1 MTSSNSDQEEFWTS
15 NAGPTWVAQEHDL
28 DQLLSPVLDLVLENA
43 DLLQGHKVLDI
54 GCGTGQSTLRAGAEV
69 GHTGHVLGADISS
82 TMIVRAA
89 QRAADLP
96 QVGFALADAEV
107 HPFDPGQFDRTISRF
122 GVMFFTDTTAAFRNI
137 ARAMKPGGKISFA
150 TWGQTQA
157 NPWFTLPASIAKAE
171 LGAPPKTDPDAPG
184 PFALR
189 DIDKT
194 CTALATAGLTN
205 VTGAARNIRLTLPG
219 GADQIA
225 TLSMQ
230 VGPASGTM
238 KHFDATQPARDRI
251 EAAMRKAFGE
261 FDHHAVPAEINFFTA
276 TKS

>member
-1 MTSSNSDQEEFWTS
+1 MTSSNSDQEEFWTR

-82 TMIVRAA
+82 TMMARAA

-107 HPFDPGQFDRTISRF
+107 YPFAPAQFDRTISRF

-189 DIDKT
+189 DGRSDE
-194 CTALATAGLTN
+194 CYG
-205 VTGAARNIRLTLPG
+205 R
-219 GADQIA
+219 
-225 TLSMQ
+225 
-230 VGPASGTM
+230 GT
-238 KHFDATQPARDRI
+238 KYTSYPARWCRPDRDAVDAGWPGKRYH
-251 EAAMRKAFGE
+251 EAFRRHPTGTRPYRSC
-261 FDHHAVPAEINFFTA
+261 HAQGVWRI
-276 TKS
+276 

>member
-1 MTSSNSDQEEFWTS
+1 MTSANSDQEEFWTS
-15 NAGPTWVAQEHDL
+15 NAGPTWVEQENDL
-28 DQLLSPVLDLVLENA
+28 DQLLSPVLDRVLENG
-43 DLLQGHKVLDI
+43 DLLHGHSVLDI
-54 GCGTGQSTLRAGAEV
+54 GCGTGQSTLRAGALV

-82 TMIVRAA
+82 TMIARAK
-89 QRAADLP
+89 QRAEDLP
-96 QVGFALADAEV
+96 QVDFALVDAEA
-107 HPFDPGQFDRTISRF
+107 HSFAPARFDRAISRF
-122 GVMFFTDTTAAFRNI
+122 GVMFFSDTTAAFRNI
-137 ARAMKPGGKISFA
+137 AAALKPGGRISFA

-157 NPWFTLPASIAKAE
+157 NPWFTLPAAIAKAE

-194 CTALATAGLTN
+194 CSALTTAGLTD
-205 VTGAARNIRLTLPG
+205 VTGTAQNLRLTLPG

-225 TLSMQ
+225 NLSMK

-238 KHFDATQPARDRI
+238 KHFEASQSARDRI

-261 FDHHAVPAEINFFTA
+261 FDDHAVPAEINFFTA